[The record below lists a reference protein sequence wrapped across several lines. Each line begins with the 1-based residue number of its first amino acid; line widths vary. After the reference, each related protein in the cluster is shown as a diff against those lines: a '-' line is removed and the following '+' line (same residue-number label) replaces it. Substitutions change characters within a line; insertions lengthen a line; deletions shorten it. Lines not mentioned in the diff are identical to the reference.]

1 MRLLLDECVNEQL
14 RQHFLGHECQTA
26 RYAGFAG
33 LENGELLEAA
43 EAAKFEVL
51 LTVDRGFEY
60 QQNLAGRRIALIV
73 FCGKSVL
80 FEDLLPLILS
90 ESTTAFLQLSQPSG
104 VRTSSGRGLS
114 LRQTLPASNLPTPGK
129 GRTTHR
135 DTCCGCVPKWEPM
148 WTIGSNPASAPKSKQ
163 AFS

>member
-14 RQHFLGHECQTA
+14 RQHFTGHECLAA

-43 EAAKFEVL
+43 EAAKFDVL

-80 FEDLLPLILS
+80 FEDLLPLMSACLDRLKSI
-90 ESTTAFLQLSQPSG
+90 
-104 VRTSSGRGLS
+104 R
-114 LRQTLPASNLPTPGK
+114 PGEVA
-129 GRTTHR
+129 R
-135 DTCCGCVPKWEPM
+135 
-148 WTIGSNPASAPKSKQ
+148 IGD
-163 AFS
+163 